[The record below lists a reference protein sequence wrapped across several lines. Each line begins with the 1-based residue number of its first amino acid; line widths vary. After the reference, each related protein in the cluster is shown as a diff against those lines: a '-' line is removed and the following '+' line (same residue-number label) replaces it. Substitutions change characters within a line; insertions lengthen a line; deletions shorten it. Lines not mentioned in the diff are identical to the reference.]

1 MFILSTKTVRM
12 NPKSKTFNPMNL
24 QNGQLQ
30 SEFEL
35 SYYEH
40 QPEPDVRRDPNYV
53 LLLFL
58 LLIGLFVAGMGT
70 ILLTKGQLPFVN

>member
-1 MFILSTKTVRM
+1 
-12 NPKSKTFNPMNL
+12 MNL
-24 QNGQLQ
+24 QNGQLH

-58 LLIGLFVAGMGT
+58 VLIGLFVLAMGA
-70 ILLTKGQLPFVN
+70 IFLTNGQLPFVN